1 VWGFFSGL
9 SMTLGRTLLHNQ
21 VPHDLRSRASSVY
34 QLCLFGG
41 APLGAWGCGFSIE
54 AIGLSYTFISIAGLT
69 LIVSVV
75 AFFSP
80 LWTLRGVQHHT
91 SDLVGGKSN

>member
-1 VWGFFSGL
+1 MLFVWGFFSGL

-41 APLGAWGCGFSIE
+41 AAIGAWGCGMSIE
-54 AIGLSYTFISIAGLT
+54 AIGLSNTFMCIAVLT
-69 LIVSVV
+69 LIASLV
-75 AFFSP
+75 AFGSP
-80 LWTLRGVQHHT
+80 LWK
-91 SDLVGGKSN
+91 LVGRQHETAAL